1 MLTRSSAFPEMLT
14 KCRLM
19 KSIRLLPTLSGMFFL
34 KRNCRHRIVCNN
46 YVVFS
51 TSGFKLKQ
59 QEISTS
65 FWWLPFR
72 RRYRSSFKLI
82 RSTNRLPIH
91 PSSTLRN
98 VVEHT
103 PGVTEDGMAD
113 SASPESPGLTP
124 QALLRDS
131 SGTLT
136 RPAGIDG
143 LRLPGI
149 RVLRSA
155 RLLRLAAMVRNLNCR
170 SDVTAVAALFRFISR
185 PA

>member
-1 MLTRSSAFPEMLT
+1 
-14 KCRLM
+14 M

-59 QEISTS
+59 QEMSTS

-103 PGVTEDGMAD
+103 LGVTEDGMAD

-124 QALLRDS
+124 QALPRDS
-131 SGTLT
+131 IGTLT

-155 RLLRLAAMVRNLNCR
+155 RPLRLAAMPSHAPPVLLSGDSLRLPPDSGTAG
-170 SDVTAVAALFRFISR
+170 SDIAASLR
-185 PA
+185 

>member
-103 PGVTEDGMAD
+103 PGVTEGTHAP
-113 SASPESPGLTP
+113 SIVAAALRLLPLCFRRPHLCRNSRHWRAAEVRLRLIRTASGRFGSPGQP
-124 QALLRDS
+124 D
-131 SGTLT
+131 
-136 RPAGIDG
+136 
-143 LRLPGI
+143 
-149 RVLRSA
+149 
-155 RLLRLAAMVRNLNCR
+155 RLL
-170 SDVTAVAALFRFISR
+170 I
-185 PA
+185 

>member
-1 MLTRSSAFPEMLT
+1 M
-14 KCRLM
+14 M

-149 RVLRSA
+149 RTHAPSIVAAAL
-155 RLLRLAAMVRNLNCR
+155 RLLPLCFRRPHRCRNSRHWRAAEVRLRASR
-170 SDVTAVAALFRFISR
+170 TAC
-185 PA
+185 

>member
-1 MLTRSSAFPEMLT
+1 M
-14 KCRLM
+14 
-19 KSIRLLPTLSGMFFL
+19 
-34 KRNCRHRIVCNN
+34 
-46 YVVFS
+46 FS

-113 SASPESPGLTP
+113 LASPESPGLTP
-124 QALLRDS
+124 QALPRDS
-131 SGTLT
+131 IGTLT

-143 LRLPGI
+143 LRLPCFGSSHA
-149 RVLRSA
+149 RRSF
-155 RLLRLAAMVRNLNCR
+155 RHWRSPGVRPRTRRQLSRQHYGCCR
-170 SDVTAVAALFRFISR
+170 SVSGDLTSAATPATGGRQRFASGSSGRLRDASGLRVRRTAC
-185 PA
+185 